1 MMTLESIYHQLCTD
15 SQSHH
20 RGRRS
25 LPSPNRSL
33 WECHHIAY
41 PREYVPLYPA
51 VGGWLW
57 REERESRGGEEER
70 ESRSGKEADE
80 RKREKDGRGR
90 KVKEGRGRCGE
101 GRREKRVRGAKV
113 KESKIEKRQSRGQ
126 FVFDSCLQPNQ
137 RYRALKFYHVLQ
149 HHACIL
155 RY

>member
-1 MMTLESIYHQLCTD
+1 MMMTLESIYHQLCTD

-70 ESRSGKEADE
+70 
-80 RKREKDGRGR
+80 
-90 KVKEGRGRCGE
+90 GE
-101 GRREKRVRGAKV
+101 HLG
-113 KESKIEKRQSRGQ
+113 
-126 FVFDSCLQPNQ
+126 LQMHPSVLGFSHKM
-137 RYRALKFYHVLQ
+137 RYFA
-149 HHACIL
+149 
-155 RY
+155 

>member
-70 ESRSGKEADE
+70 ESRSGKEERRGRRTEEGGGQKGEGERGGRE
-80 RKREKDGRGR
+80 RKEGGRESGARER
-90 KVKEGRGRCGE
+90 EGEPGGGE
-101 GRREKRVRGAKV
+101 RRSQDEG
-113 KESKIEKRQSRGQ
+113 EDRQ
-126 FVFDSCLQPNQ
+126 
-137 RYRALKFYHVLQ
+137 
-149 HHACIL
+149 
-155 RY
+155 

>member
-1 MMTLESIYHQLCTD
+1 MMMTLESIYHQLCTD

-70 ESRSGKEADE
+70 ESRSGEEE
-80 RKREKDGRGR
+80 RRRR
-90 KVKEGRGRCGE
+90 KTEG
-101 GRREKRVRGAKV
+101 GRREGREGEEGGRKGKWSQGKGRKSQEEERGGARTRGKTG
-113 KESKIEKRQSRGQ
+113 SK
-126 FVFDSCLQPNQ
+126 
-137 RYRALKFYHVLQ
+137 H
-149 HHACIL
+149 
-155 RY
+155 